1 MTNPHHPQSFQNK
14 EGGRELATGFSSLPT
29 YLGLHKLNS
38 TWQEL
43 HNLTITLPESQQNF
57 TIR

>member
-14 EGGRELATGFSSLPT
+14 GGRELATGFSPLPT

-43 HNLTITLPESQQNF
+43 HKLTITQPESQQNF
-57 TIR
+57 TTR